1 MRKIGITG
9 GIGSGKS
16 LAASIIAEIG
26 FPVLDADDLTKEF
39 WNDPAVVRKLGE
51 KLRER
56 GYLQGEFTPRAVRA
70 VAQRAFLDMQLIN
83 LLETVLQPM
92 ILEKMKIWLSE
103 REKEGATLV
112 FVVVPLLF
120 ECGLQYLFDATLTIN
135 VQNEIRERRL
145 QKSRPLS
152 AADINLRFNRQWA
165 NWARSRYATYTIDN
179 DGTVEELRAK
189 LEAFLSEEK
198 NKIN

>member
-16 LAASIIAEIG
+16 LAASIIAEKG
-26 FPVLDADDLTKEF
+26 FPVLDADDLTKEL
-39 WNDPAVVRKLGE
+39 WDDPAVVRKLGE

>member
-1 MRKIGITG
+1 M
-9 GIGSGKS
+9 
-16 LAASIIAEIG
+16 AASIIAEIG